1 MSVRIYV
8 KDNTDGKVHEYGT
21 NPHDSLVLQEDGS
34 LHYENLQSC
43 TGTKYP
49 EEGYSFCTVSGKPP
63 EDTDGERI
71 VDIGGDRTGV
81 NCHRCKYR
89 KRHQKCSCCRR
100 NPNLKDNFA
109 LDPKAIDAAR
119 KAVLK

>member
-1 MSVRIYV
+1 MSVRIFV

-34 LHYENLQSC
+34 LHYENLQNC

-71 VDIGGDRTGV
+71 VELQQMQIPQAPPEV
-81 NCHRCKYR
+81 
-89 KRHQKCSCCRR
+89 Q
-100 NPNLKDNFA
+100 L
-109 LDPKAIDAAR
+109 LPKEPKPEGLLRA
-119 KAVLK
+119 